1 MRLIQLAF
9 REDILGMFGSP
20 LPSCMFLFLPPVFG
34 ILWEFNMIMLAF
46 FPLGLDIPLVVS
58 FSLDFPKT

>member
-1 MRLIQLAF
+1 
-9 REDILGMFGSP
+9 MFGSP

-58 FSLDFPKT
+58 FSLDFPKK